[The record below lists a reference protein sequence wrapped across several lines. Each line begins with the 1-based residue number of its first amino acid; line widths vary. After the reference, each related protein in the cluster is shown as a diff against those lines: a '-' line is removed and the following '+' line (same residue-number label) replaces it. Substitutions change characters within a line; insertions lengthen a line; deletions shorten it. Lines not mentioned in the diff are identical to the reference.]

1 MPKINKID
9 EFLNSNYHQDVALF
23 PKKVKDKE
31 TDDFIAW
38 KVGRVAVKASS
49 NVVQKARASRFAEQ
63 VVRQCHSYH
72 S

>member
-9 EFLNSNYHQDVALF
+9 EFLNSNYHQDVAFF

-38 KVGRVAVKASS
+38 KVDRVPVKASS
-49 NVVQKARASRFAEQ
+49 NVV
-63 VVRQCHSYH
+63 
-72 S
+72 